1 MRSDGSHRFADRFG
15 GRGHSVESK
24 TFKCNREKSK
34 YKKKTEGT
42 LFKYKEDFIDTV
54 LNAFKLG
61 FVSSQT
67 FCRGFTITLNRFKKP
82 FVRSRI
88 LVSS

>member
-1 MRSDGSHRFADRFG
+1 MDHTNLRTGSEAEALLLSPKPSSVI
-15 GRGHSVESK
+15 GRK
-24 TFKCNREKSK
+24 ANIR
-34 YKKKTEGT
+34 KKRKGT

-54 LNAFKLG
+54 SNAFKLG

-67 FCRGFTITLNRFKKP
+67 FCRGFTIMLNRFKKP

-88 LVSS
+88 LVK